1 MLSRLSFLLPAFA
14 LAALSASAQKM
25 AVIDMQGAILQTN
38 DGKKASAEL
47 KTKYD
52 PIQQA
57 LAKRGQDLQAKQQEY
72 QKNSATMS
80 DAAKAATESELKD
93 LSSKLQRDADDA
105 RQDAQ
110 VEQNKALGPI
120 LQRLDA
126 VMRKYA
132 ADKQITMIV
141 DLSAQPNNLLM
152 SNASVNITN
161 DIIALYNQPQAAP
174 APSTPKPPAASSPAG
189 TNKTPAP
196 PAASKK

>member
-1 MLSRLSFLLPAFA
+1 MLSRFVLLPAFA

-38 DGKKASAEL
+38 DGKKAAADL
-47 KTKYD
+47 KTRYD
-52 PIQQA
+52 PLQQA
-57 LAKRGQDLQAKQQEY
+57 LAKRGQDLQTKQQDF

-80 DAAKAATESELKD
+80 DDAKAATQRELQD
-93 LSSKLQRDADDA
+93 LGAKLQRDAEDA

-132 ADKQITMIV
+132 SEKQITMIV

-152 SNASVNITN
+152 SAASVNITN

-174 APSTPKPPAASSPAG
+174 APSSPKPPAATSPAG
-189 TNKTPAP
+189 TTKTTAP

>member
-1 MLSRLSFLLPAFA
+1 MLSRFFLLPALA

-47 KTKYD
+47 KAKYD
-52 PIQQA
+52 PVQQA
-57 LAKRGQDLQAKQQEY
+57 LAKRGQDLQAKQQQY
-72 QKNSATMS
+72 QKNSAAMS
-80 DAAKAATESELKD
+80 DADKATAERELQELGAKLK
-93 LSSKLQRDADDA
+93 RDADDA
-105 RQDAQ
+105 RQDATA
-110 VEQNKALGPI
+110 EQNKALGPI

-132 ADKQITMIV
+132 SEKQITMIV

-152 SNASVNITN
+152 SAASVNITN
-161 DIIALYNQPQAAP
+161 DIIALYNQPQAGP
-174 APSTPKPPAASSPAG
+174 APSSLKPPAATSPAG

>member
-1 MLSRLSFLLPAFA
+1 LLSRFFLLPALA
-14 LAALSASAQKM
+14 LAALSASAQKVG
-25 AVIDMQGAILQTN
+25 VIDMQGAILQTN
-38 DGKKASAEL
+38 DGKKAAADL
-47 KTKYD
+47 KTKFE
-52 PIQQA
+52 PAQQA

-80 DAAKAATESELKD
+80 DAAKAATERDLKELGA
-93 LSSKLQRDADDA
+93 KLQRDADDA

-110 VEQNKALGPI
+110 TEQNKALGPI

-132 ADKQITMIV
+132 SEKQITMIV

-152 SNASVNITN
+152 SAASVNITN

-189 TNKTPAP
+189 TTRTPAP